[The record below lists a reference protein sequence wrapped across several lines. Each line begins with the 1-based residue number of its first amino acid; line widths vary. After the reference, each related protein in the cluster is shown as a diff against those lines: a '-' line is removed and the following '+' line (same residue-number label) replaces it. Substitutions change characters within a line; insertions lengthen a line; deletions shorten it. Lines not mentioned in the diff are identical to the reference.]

1 MSSALKHPPAWLSWA
16 MWGLGVGFYVMA
28 FYQRVAPAVITTE
41 LMRDFS
47 IGAAALGN
55 LSAFYFY
62 AYVGMQIP
70 TGLLADHWGP
80 RKLLTSGA
88 VTAGIGSLIFALA
101 PSLIWANLGRLLIGG
116 GVAVAYV
123 ACLKLSAH
131 WFPARRFSLITGLAL
146 FWGLIGAVGAGVPLR
161 LLVDHFSWR
170 SVMLVSALVILAL
183 AVAAWVFIRDDPS
196 EKGYLSYAPAS
207 VDDTGP
213 GPLAGLKQ
221 VLGFRNTWLLA
232 WIPAGLAGPQL
243 AFAGLWGVPYIM
255 VRYQLAAT
263 EAAAVCSL
271 MLVCMAVGGPLLGA
285 LTDRWGR
292 RKPLY
297 LIASL
302 ATSLGWS
309 LVVFVPDLPL
319 GIFLVLI
326 SLIGLASGAMIIGFA
341 WSKESVP
348 LPLAGTAA
356 GVINMGTMLGPTILQ
371 PAIGLVL
378 DAMWAGQT
386 QDGVRVYGLEA
397 YQAGFVLMVIWSL
410 LSCGLLLAAKE
421 TYCKQQT

>member
-1 MSSALKHPPAWLSWA
+1 
-16 MWGLGVGFYVMA
+16 MWGLGVSFYFMA
-28 FYQRVAPAVITTE
+28 FYQRVAPAVMTTE

-47 IGAAALGN
+47 IGAASLGN

-62 AYVGMQIP
+62 AYMGLQIP
-70 TGLLADHWGP
+70 TGVLADHWGP
-80 RKLLTSGA
+80 RKLLASGA

-131 WFPARRFSLITGLAL
+131 WFPAKRFSLITGLAL

-161 LLVDHFSWR
+161 LLVDHFGWR
-170 SVMLVSALVILAL
+170 PVMLVSALVILAL
-183 AVAAWVFIRDDPS
+183 AMAAWVFIRDDPS
-196 EKGYLSYAPAS
+196 DKGYLSYASARADS
-207 VDDTGP
+207 TGSGP
-213 GPLAGLKQ
+213 GPLAGLKR

-232 WIPAGLAGPQL
+232 CIPAGLAGPQL

-255 VRYQLAAT
+255 VRYQMAAT

-271 MLVCMAVGGPLLGA
+271 MLVSMAVGGPLLGA
-285 LTDRWGR
+285 LTDHWGR

-297 LIASL
+297 LVASL
-302 ATSLGWS
+302 TTTIGWA
-309 LVVFVPDLPL
+309 LVVFLPVLPL
-319 GIFLVLI
+319 WGFVVITG
-326 SLIGLASGAMIIGFA
+326 LIGLASGAMIIGFA
-341 WSKESVP
+341 WGKESVP
-348 LPLAGTAA
+348 LHLAGTMA

-378 DAMWAGQT
+378 DAMWAGQIHE
-386 QDGVRVYGLEA
+386 GVRVYSLEA
-397 YQAGFVLMVIWSL
+397 YQVGLTLMVAWSL
-410 LSCGLLLAAKE
+410 LSCALLLLAKE
-421 TYCKQQT
+421 TYCKQQG